1 MGQVI
6 RMLGGG
12 GGVGGGGGGRAML
25 GWAVTGRFMTKL
37 LMVRVVLV
45 GRLLVG
51 AHQWGADVFLRFLE
65 TPLCAPREATR
76 ELPEV
81 SSSRVCR
88 NGQKGKGR
96 PVTYQGKL
104 SVNYQLFFRDMGVS
118 GSFSS

>member
-12 GGVGGGGGGRAML
+12 GGGDGGGGRAVL
-25 GWAVTGRFMTKL
+25 GWAVTGRLMTKF

-51 AHQWGADVFLRFLE
+51 AHQRGADVFLRFLE
-65 TPLCAPREATR
+65 TPLSAPREATR

-88 NGQKGKGR
+88 NGQKGK
-96 PVTYQGKL
+96 
-104 SVNYQLFFRDMGVS
+104 
-118 GSFSS
+118 